1 MYQIMAA
8 IFSVTTNLTMTVT
21 LEERY
26 DDLAECLFWAT
37 TYKQSVNDQAGA
49 VRVRE
54 VECRNSQQT

>member
-8 IFSVTTNLTMTVT
+8 IFSVTTNLSMTVT

-26 DDLAECLFWAT
+26 DDLAERLFWAT

-54 VECRNSQQT
+54 VECRNTQQT

>member
-8 IFSVTTNLTMTVT
+8 IFSITTNLTMSVT

-37 TYKQSVNDQAGA
+37 TYKQSVNDQSGP
-49 VRVRE
+49 VRVRV
-54 VECRNSQQT
+54 VECRNTQQT